1 MKKGCVLIAQ
11 PFFYYS
17 SFMIYIEK
25 NIESTVALT
34 LGDSSLLINPYFLFE
49 IINNLTLD
57 SFFVSYPDLS
67 GYPERYSL
75 FHFDLD
81 IPKGEYTYN
90 VYESETANP
99 TELSDTT
106 EILIETGIMI
116 VNDDTVLTT
125 DIYL

>member
-1 MKKGCVLIAQ
+1 
-11 PFFYYS
+11 
-17 SFMIYIEK
+17 MIYIEK

-34 LGDSSLLINPYFLFE
+34 LGDSSLLINHYFLFE

-57 SFFVSYPDLS
+57 SFFISYPDLS

-75 FHFDLD
+75 FYFDLD
-81 IPKGEYTYN
+81 IAKGEYTYN
-90 VYESETANP
+90 VYESENPSP

>member
-1 MKKGCVLIAQ
+1 
-11 PFFYYS
+11 
-17 SFMIYIEK
+17 MIYIEK

-57 SFFVSYPDLS
+57 SFFISYPDLS

-90 VYESETANP
+90 VYESENPNP